1 MSAFIDQQRARVSG
15 SSSSAG
21 PWACRRPRTTGWAPR
36 NGLGSLTFTR
46 ILTRTPV
53 SVRFPLMPDEPVNLG
68 EIERLLNEIAGASVD
83 IQNHLLDLRD
93 HAQEQSKSLIRI
105 AGALEKIAGMNETEI
120 EGDAELESLSDAEL
134 ERPAKSNEDIRWS
147 DDP

>member
-1 MSAFIDQQRARVSG
+1 
-15 SSSSAG
+15 
-21 PWACRRPRTTGWAPR
+21 
-36 NGLGSLTFTR
+36 
-46 ILTRTPV
+46 
-53 SVRFPLMPDEPVNLG
+53 MPDEPVNLG

-120 EGDAELESLSDAEL
+120 EGHAELDSLSDAEL